1 MPLKPEQLPA
11 SLARRCAGVV
21 VLAGDEP
28 LFVEEAADVV
38 RATARAQGYD
48 EREVHHLDG
57 GDDWGRLHDVCA
69 TGSLFAQRR
78 IVELRCAGLDAAA
91 GGNLCD
97 LAAHAG
103 DDLLLLVIT
112 GALDSKVRKAKWF
125 ARLDAEAAVVYAWG
139 LRSQDYPRWMGERL
153 RAAGLRAEPE
163 AVALLCERT
172 EGNVQAAA
180 QLIRQLS
187 LLAVE
192 GRVDAALV
200 AEVSSDVARFDP
212 FVVMDMV
219 FAGEAARAVRGVRR
233 LREEGVEL
241 PALVPGIAYVTR
253 QWHGALMHLAR
264 NGDPAAATR
273 AVGMFPPRSTALARA
288 LTRSRPV
295 QVQRLMR
302 QLSAIDLAS
311 KRGAADAAW
320 NDLITWVSSA
330 ARPDMTGFLVQAT

>member
-1 MPLKPEQLPA
+1 MPLKPEQLSA
-11 SLARRCAGVV
+11 TLARRCAGVI

-28 LFVEEAADVV
+28 LFVEEAADTV
-38 RATARAQGYD
+38 RRVARDEGYD

-57 GDDWGRLHDVCA
+57 GDDWGRLHDACA
-69 TGSLFAQRR
+69 SGSLFAQRR
-78 IVELRCAGLDAAA
+78 IVEARCQNLDAAA
-91 GGNLCD
+91 AGALCEIGSR
-97 LAAHAG
+97 AG
-103 DDLLLLVIT
+103 DDLLVLVIA
-112 GALDSKVRKAKWF
+112 GALDSRARKAKWF
-125 ARLDAEAAVVYAWG
+125 SRLDAEATVVYAWG
-139 LRSQDYPRWMGERL
+139 LRSQDYSRWIGDRL
-153 RAAGLRAEPE
+153 RAARLRADAA

-187 LLAVE
+187 LLAPD
-192 GRVDAALV
+192 GQVDATLV

-253 QWHGALMHLAR
+253 QWHGALIHLAR
-264 NGDPAAATR
+264 NGDPSAASR
-273 AVGMFPPRSTALARA
+273 AVGMFPPRSTALMRA
-288 LTRSRPV
+288 LGRSRPA
-295 QVQRLMR
+295 QVQRLLR
-302 QLSAIDLAS
+302 QLAAIDTAS
-311 KRGAADAAW
+311 KRGGADAAW

-330 ARPDMTGFLVQAT
+330 AKPDMTGFLVQAT